1 MKFNKKIH
9 IGNAW
14 KILILILGIYLALF
28 FINLDLFRTS
38 LSFFFKI
45 LEEVIPIFAFIFVLM
60 SITNYLI
67 TPQLVL
73 KYVRKRGIKKWFF
86 VVIAGILSA
95 GPIYMW
101 YPLLADLKSKGLS
114 YGLIACFLYNRAIKI
129 PLLPLM
135 VFYFSLKYV
144 LILTLI
150 TIFVSVFQGIIINKF
165 MEVNK

>member
-1 MKFNKKIH
+1 M
-9 IGNAW
+9 GNAW
-14 KILILILGIYLALF
+14 KFLTMVLGAYLVLF
-28 FINLDLFRTS
+28 FIDLELFKTS
-38 LSFFFKI
+38 LSFFFNI

-60 SITNYLI
+60 SISNYLI
-67 TPQLVL
+67 TQQIVL

-101 YPLLADLKSKGLS
+101 YPLLADLKNKGLS

-144 LILTLI
+144 LVLTLI

-165 MEVNK
+165 MEVKK

>member
-1 MKFNKKIH
+1 MKFSRKIH
-9 IGNAW
+9 MGNAW
-14 KILILILGIYLALF
+14 KFLTMVLGAYLVLF
-28 FINLDLFRTS
+28 FIDLELFKTS
-38 LSFFFKI
+38 LSFFFNI

-60 SITNYLI
+60 SISNYLI
-67 TPQLVL
+67 TQQIVL

-101 YPLLADLKSKGLS
+101 YPLLADLKNKGLS

-144 LILTLI
+144 LVLTLI

-165 MEVNK
+165 MEVKK